1 MFIPESDL
9 EKIAR
14 PREGS
19 RPLPVVFGC
28 SWTELTVAE
37 RRFFADVNPFGF
49 ILFRRNCE
57 SPDQTRWLAR
67 ELRSTVN
74 RSDAP
79 IFIDQEGGRVA
90 RLQPP
95 RWTKHPPARLFG
107 EIYEEDP
114 EWAVEAL
121 QISTRIMA
129 HELAN
134 LEITANCAPVLDLLF
149 EDGTSAL
156 GDRCYGRKP
165 EMVAALARAA
175 AETMLS
181 CGVLPVLKHY
191 PGHGR
196 MRLDPHKTL
205 PSISASRAELESEDF
220 APFALLR
227 DMPCGMTSHAIYAA
241 LDPNRPASLSS
252 IIHQDIIR
260 GVLGFDGLLLS
271 DDIAMKALVGVPD
284 NLAARIIEA
293 GSDLVLHCSANMD
306 EMRQVVSRL
315 SPMSDQSWAR
325 WLRAKEMASVADDNY
340 DFAEDVA
347 RLDTLLG
354 GFAGASAAR
363 LGGDPTEFAS

>member
-1 MFIPESDL
+1 M
-9 EKIAR
+9 
-14 PREGS
+14 
-19 RPLPVVFGC
+19 
-28 SWTELTVAE
+28 TVAE
-37 RRFFADVNPFGF
+37 RRFFAEANPFGF

-57 SPDQTRWLAR
+57 SADQVRWLAR
-67 ELRSTVN
+67 ELRSSVN

-95 RWTKHPPARLFG
+95 RWTAHPAARLFG

-121 QISTRIMA
+121 QISTRVA
-129 HELAN
+129 ARELAS

-205 PSISASRAELESEDF
+205 PSISASRAELEGEDF
-220 APFALLR
+220 VPFELLR
-227 DMPCGMTSHAIYAA
+227 DMPCGMSSHAIYTA
-241 LDPNRPASLSS
+241 LDPNKPASLSTVV
-252 IIHQDIIR
+252 HQDIIR

-271 DDIAMKALVGVPD
+271 DDLAMKALVGAPD
-284 NLAARIIEA
+284 NLAVRAIEA
-293 GSDLVLHCSANMD
+293 GSDVVLHCSANLD
-306 EMRQVVSRL
+306 EMRQVASRL
-315 SPMSDQSWAR
+315 PLMSDQSWAR
-325 WLRAKEMASVADDNY
+325 WLRAKEMMAIVDDDY
-340 DFAEDVA
+340 DLAGDVA

-354 GFAGASAAR
+354 GFAGASAR
-363 LGGDPTEFAS
+363 GIGLDPTELG